1 MVCITMA
8 RKGQTGII
16 ANQWAADPRQ
26 KEFISN
32 YLNPSSDTWG
42 NGLKSAIKAGYSE
55 EYAKVMMAR
64 DLDWMSE
71 SVISDN
77 ELLNSA
83 TSNLKSALD
92 GGLDDPERGSKVI
105 QWKATELTL
114 KGLQKNKWG
123 DKADPTTNNIFVK
136 EIIINK
142 ANEIEGN

>member
-1 MVCITMA
+1 MCITMA
-8 RKGQTGII
+8 RRGQTGII
-16 ANQWAADPRQ
+16 ANQWVSDPRQ

-32 YLNPSSDTWG
+32 YLNPNSETWG
-42 NGLKSAIKAGYSE
+42 NGLQSAIKAGYSE
-55 EYAKVMMAR
+55 EYAKVMMGR

-77 ELLNSA
+77 QLLLVA
-83 TSNLKSALD
+83 TDNLKSALK
-92 GGLDDPERGSKVI
+92 GGLDDPERGKKEI
-105 QWKATELTL
+105 QYKATEFVL

-142 ANEIEGN
+142 ANESDH

>member
-1 MVCITMA
+1 MA
-8 RKGQTGII
+8 RRGQTGII
-16 ANQWAADPRQ
+16 ANQWVSDPRQ

-32 YLNPSSDTWG
+32 YLNPNSDTWG
-42 NGLKSAIKAGYSE
+42 NGLQSAIKAGYSE
-55 EYAKVMMAR
+55 EYAKVMMGR

-77 ELLNSA
+77 QLLLVA
-83 TSNLKSALD
+83 TDNLKSALK
-92 GGLDDPERGSKVI
+92 GGLDDPERGKREI
-105 QWKATELTL
+105 QYKATEFVL

-123 DKADPTTNNIFVK
+123 DKIDPATNNIFIK

>member
-1 MVCITMA
+1 MCITMA
-8 RKGQTGII
+8 RRGQTGII
-16 ANQWAADPRQ
+16 ANQWVSDPRQ

-32 YLNPSSDTWG
+32 YLNPNSDTWG
-42 NGLKSAIKAGYSE
+42 NGLQSAIKAGYSE
-55 EYAKVMMAR
+55 EYAKVMMGR

-77 ELLNSA
+77 QLLMVA
-83 TSNLKSALD
+83 TDNLKSALK
-92 GGLDDPERGSKVI
+92 GGLDDPERGKREI
-105 QWKATELTL
+105 QYKATEFVL

-123 DKADPTTNNIFVK
+123 DKIDPATNNIFIK